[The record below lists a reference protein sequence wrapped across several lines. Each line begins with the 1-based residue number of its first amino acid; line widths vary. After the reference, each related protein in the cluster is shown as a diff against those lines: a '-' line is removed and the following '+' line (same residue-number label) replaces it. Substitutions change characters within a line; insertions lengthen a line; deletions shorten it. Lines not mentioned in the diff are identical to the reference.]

1 MFYLQNFV
9 RKKSLCL
16 LRSIAS
22 VFLFIPFRV
31 TALEKCLYGPV
42 PLKAQTY
49 EFTVGKSTFM
59 QDQIL

>member
-1 MFYLQNFV
+1 M
-9 RKKSLCL
+9 
-16 LRSIAS
+16 RSIAS

-31 TALEKCLYGPV
+31 TPLEKCLYGPV

-49 EFTVGKSTFM
+49 EFTAGKSTFM